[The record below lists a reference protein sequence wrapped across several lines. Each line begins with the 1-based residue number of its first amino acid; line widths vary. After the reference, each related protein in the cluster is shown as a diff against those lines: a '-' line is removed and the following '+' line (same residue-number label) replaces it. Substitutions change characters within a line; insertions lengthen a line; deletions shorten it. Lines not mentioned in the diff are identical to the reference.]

1 MTGFAKRG
9 KFCQLLWLLSTI
21 ANRKQFFYIWYQRLF
36 EFLEDAGR
44 RSNTIAPRTWLRY
57 TDNDKVKG
65 SFYKKKTWSV
75 WRRAHGWT
83 IRPNR
88 LLWRPFR
95 GFSFLSQLVS
105 LVPASYI
112 KKMKLN
118 HNLQT
123 SHSRKLLWFL
133 PWRCEG
139 KKLWPRLSA
148 KTFGSLSGAPLHLK
162 SECLSCNF
170 GLKWNLFQ
178 NTVSE
183 FWLRG
188 LCPSSKLDT
197 VYKLRQD
204 VSEVNKQFLH

>member
-9 KFCQLLWLLSTI
+9 KFCQLLWLISTI
-21 ANRKQFFYIWYQRLF
+21 ANRQQFFYIWYQRLF

-44 RSNTIAPRTWLRY
+44 SSNTITPTTWLRY

-105 LVPASYI
+105 LVPANYI
-112 KKMKLN
+112 KKWSVTAIYKHLTAEN
-118 HNLQT
+118 CSGF
-123 SHSRKLLWFL
+123 SHGDVR
-133 PWRCEG
+133 
-139 KKLWPRLSA
+139 A
-148 KTFGSLSGAPLHLK
+148 KSYDLDCRQKQSVVCQVLRYIV
-162 SECLSCNF
+162 N
-170 GLKWNLFQ
+170 Q
-178 NTVSE
+178 NVWVAFFAFYT
-183 FWLRG
+183 
-188 LCPSSKLDT
+188 
-197 VYKLRQD
+197 
-204 VSEVNKQFLH
+204 